1 MGLQRLEDFQRGFP
15 SRGLAQGG
23 IDSEFAGT
31 RGRYQ
36 VRLATKEEALTENE
50 TVTQGYQNK
59 ALKLRH
65 TTTSSIFWRALNREI
80 FETSECLEREVPL
93 NTVEDVNTV
102 RTAFK

>member
-1 MGLQRLEDFQRGFP
+1 MGLQRLGDFQRGFP

-102 RTAFK
+102 RTAFR